1 MFLFTRSRTVDSG
14 EVSGALGFVPEITE
28 RVRSITGVDVQAWAA
43 VMSPEAG
50 RITWSAWFE
59 SLKALEVAGDQLT
72 ADSGYLKAVEE
83 GDDYFDGGTVDG
95 LAQLVHGTLDP
106 DANPTYAAVVVAA
119 SANGRLGDAISG
131 GIEIAQ
137 FATRVSGQSTL
148 FLVSATGPYGGVA
161 WITGNPDI
169 ESLEAGEGALMA
181 DPEWLQIVDRVSPAY
196 LPGATQSIFRRI
208 A

>member
-1 MFLFTRSRTVDSG
+1 MYLFTRSRTIDPG
-14 EVSGALGFVPEITE
+14 EVSGAMGFVPEITE
-28 RVRSITGVDVQAWAA
+28 RVRSITGVEVQAWAA
-43 VMSPEAG
+43 VMSPEMG
-50 RITWSAWFE
+50 TITWSAWFE

-72 ADSGYLKAVEE
+72 ADSGYMKAVEK
-83 GDDYFDGGTVDG
+83 GDDYFDGGIVDG
-95 LAQLVHGTLDP
+95 LAQLVHGTVDP

-169 ESLEAGEGALMA
+169 ESLEAGESALMA
-181 DPEWLQIVDRVSPAY
+181 DPEWLQLVDRVSPAY